1 MLVYVIGS
9 EIEKTLLFY
18 GDLDHQYWMQ
28 PITADVMREQ
38 AAAKVKKD
46 QKDLKKY
53 EETKEQVSNQD
64 EDWENEQH
72 QTENWEESLLVDLQA
87 EIDK

>member
-1 MLVYVIGS
+1 
-9 EIEKTLLFY
+9 
-18 GDLDHQYWMQ
+18 
-28 PITADVMREQ
+28 
-38 AAAKVKKD
+38 
-46 QKDLKKY
+46 LKKY

-72 QTENWEESLLVDLQA
+72 QTANWEESLLVDLQA